1 MRDWALLQRKTHCYV
16 TPFIEQIGKVFA
28 KSVERVWFEKSF
40 HECLVYYQKGVMHWY
55 GRKKIVGDTFH
66 YISKKII
73 KNPSYRKEIHTL
85 FEKKIKKLLL
95 LSEKIRNEKLA
106 SFSGQ
111 QLWQLYKKYIDL
123 YEETYIYSEPL
134 PLATSEAVIEHL
146 RNELAKKIPDK
157 NQINELMTTL
167 TTPKERSFIR
177 KEEEDFLKLARE
189 IQNDK
194 KVLTIFRKY
203 NSIILRKKIEKRGIF
218 HQIEKH
224 YENYCWIPYD
234 YGVIIWDLP
243 YFLTSLQKTVL
254 KSNTKNE
261 LKKKKVEHQELEKR
275 QNELSEKYNL
285 SAKIKNLF
293 IYVQW
298 ATYMMDYKK
307 ELFTKSHYLVI
318 PLIEELARRAFTT
331 NILVRFMRHEEI
343 KEMLL
348 QDKAL
353 SQKELEQRYQ
363 NSILVWDKE
372 GATRF
377 MGDKEKKKFIRENVE
392 EKEETTKVT
401 KIYGVCA
408 SVGKCKGKVK
418 VVRSAMHV
426 LKVEEGDILVAPMTS
441 PDYVIGMKKAAA
453 IITDE
458 GGLTSHAAIVARE
471 LKIPCVVGTK
481 NATKLLKDGDIV
493 EINAN
498 HGSITIVN
506 SARKTFL
513 NHSQY
518 P

>member
-1 MRDWALLQRKTHCYV
+1 
-16 TPFIEQIGKVFA
+16 
-28 KSVERVWFEKSF
+28 
-40 HECLVYYQKGVMHWY
+40 
-55 GRKKIVGDTFH
+55 
-66 YISKKII
+66 
-73 KNPSYRKEIHTL
+73 
-85 FEKKIKKLLL
+85 
-95 LSEKIRNEKLA
+95 
-106 SFSGQ
+106 
-111 QLWQLYKKYIDL
+111 
-123 YEETYIYSEPL
+123 
-134 PLATSEAVIEHL
+134 
-146 RNELAKKIPDK
+146 
-157 NQINELMTTL
+157 MTTL